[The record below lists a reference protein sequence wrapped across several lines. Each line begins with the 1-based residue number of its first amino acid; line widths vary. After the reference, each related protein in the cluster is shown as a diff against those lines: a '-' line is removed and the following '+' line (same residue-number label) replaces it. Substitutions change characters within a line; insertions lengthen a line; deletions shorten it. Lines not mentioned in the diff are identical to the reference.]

1 MKRAMAKPIGCAIKG
16 FTLLEVLVALLVLS
30 IGLLGLAGLQT
41 LSLRNNQSAFQ
52 RSQAVVLAYDA
63 LDRVRG
69 NRDQAAAYVTA
80 FDEVSAN
87 FTTTNCPTAGCTAAQ
102 MAENDLAVWKT
113 EVARLPA
120 GAGQIAIDAN
130 NKATVEVRWSD
141 NRDGANPVT
150 ISVETVL

>member
-1 MKRAMAKPIGCAIKG
+1 MKRAMAKPTGRVMQG

-30 IGLLGLAGLQT
+30 IGLLGLAGMQT

-69 NRDQAAAYVTA
+69 NRDQAASYVTT
-80 FDEVSAN
+80 FDEESAD
-87 FTTTNCPTAGCTAAQ
+87 FSTTNCPAAGCTAAQ
-102 MAENDLAVWKT
+102 MAGNDLAAWKA
-113 EVARLPA
+113 EVTRLPA

-130 NKATVEVRWSD
+130 NQATVEVRWSD

>member
-1 MKRAMAKPIGCAIKG
+1 
-16 FTLLEVLVALLVLS
+16 
-30 IGLLGLAGLQT
+30 
-41 LSLRNNQSAFQ
+41 
-52 RSQAVVLAYDA
+52 
-63 LDRVRG
+63 
-69 NRDQAAAYVTA
+69 
-80 FDEVSAN
+80 
-87 FTTTNCPTAGCTAAQ
+87 
-102 MAENDLAVWKT
+102 MAENDLAAWKA

>member
-1 MKRAMAKPIGCAIKG
+1 MKG

-80 FDEVSAN
+80 FDETSAN
-87 FTTTNCPTAGCTAAQ
+87 FTTTSCPTAGCTAAQ
-102 MAENDLAVWKT
+102 MAVNDLAAWKA

-120 GAGQIAIDAN
+120 GAGQIAVDAN
-130 NKATVEVRWSD
+130 NKASVEVRWSD